1 MNFEKVPPC
10 YRNSDAPPASEHDR
24 AQRAGN
30 SCASPSGVCP
40 SSFIP
45 SLLDLLLAIP
55 EIFGKLVQWRD
66 KIKFEET
73 LELRRAGKIVVT
85 FELSLDC
92 PKRFRYIGGVS
103 KGPSSLLDARKELWE
118 VALHLR

>member
-1 MNFEKVPPC
+1 MHRQPQNTTELSALVIRVRRP
-10 YRNSDAPPASEHDR
+10 R
-24 AQRAGN
+24 AYALLL
-30 SCASPSGVCP
+30 
-40 SSFIP
+40 FIP

-55 EIFGKLVQWRD
+55 EIFGKLVQRRD
-66 KIKFEET
+66 KFKFEEN
-73 LELRRAGKIVVT
+73 LELRRAGRIVVT

-103 KGPSSLLDARKELWE
+103 KGPSSLLDASKELWE